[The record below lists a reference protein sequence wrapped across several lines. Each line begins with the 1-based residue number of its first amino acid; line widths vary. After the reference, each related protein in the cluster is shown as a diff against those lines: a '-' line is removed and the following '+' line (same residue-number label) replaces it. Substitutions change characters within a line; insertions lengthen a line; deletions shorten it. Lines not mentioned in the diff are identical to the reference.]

1 MTNKDKVIIAFL
13 ASIGVFSAAQASQYV
28 LTLSSKDKQA
38 LSIIA
43 KAPKSN
49 VLLCNSVT
57 DLSGTEN
64 GNKKTTL

>member
-13 ASIGVFSAAQASQYV
+13 ASVGVFSAAQASQYV
-28 LTLSSKDKQA
+28 GTLTSKDNHTLSI
-38 LSIIA
+38 LA
-43 KAPKSN
+43 KGPRSN

-64 GNKKTTL
+64 GNKKTS